1 MGPRLNLETRE
12 EIQRIKI
19 DAGNDPQAAGD
30 TTPEPQPE
38 KVPKKRKTRE
48 NFQVCCYYVMY
59 VVVIIST
66 LKLSM

>member
-38 KVPKKRKTRE
+38 KVPKKRK
-48 NFQVCCYYVMY
+48 M
-59 VVVIIST
+59 
-66 LKLSM
+66 